1 MSVFLYNDN
10 SKTGR
15 YYQTNL
21 FNRMDILGKLFSSV
35 PLVKVMRLFLMNPET
50 GFETKEVAA
59 RAQIKES
66 SARTELNLLK
76 SAGMLKKKNF
86 VKEVEVKNKKGTSF
100 VKRRVEGWT
109 LDPEFK
115 YIDPLQSLLIG
126 SDRIDRNDLIKR
138 LKPAGR
144 IKLLV
149 IAGVFIRDPESRA
162 DMLIVGD
169 NLKMKTL
176 GNIVKTMESEIGKEL
191 KYAVFTSEEFK
202 YRANMYDKL
211 VCDIF
216 EFDHEELIKSPDLS
230 TESLK
235 RRYI

>member
-1 MSVFLYNDN
+1 MEV
-10 SKTGR
+10 
-15 YYQTNL
+15 
-21 FNRMDILGKLFSSV
+21 LGKLFSSV

-59 RAQIKES
+59 RAQIKDS

-76 SAGMLKKKNF
+76 NVGMVKKKSI
-86 VKEVEVKNKKGTSF
+86 VKDIQIKTKSGVSTKK
-100 VKRRVEGWT
+100 KRVEGWF
-109 LDPEFK
+109 LDSEFK
-115 YIDPLQSLLIG
+115 YIDPLQSLLVG
-126 SDRIDRNDLIKR
+126 SDRIDRNDLMKR
-138 LKPAGR
+138 LKPAGK

-149 IAGVFIRDPESRA
+149 IAGVFIKDPDSRA

-169 NLKMKTL
+169 NLKIKTL
-176 GNIVKTMESEIGKEL
+176 GNIVRTLESEIGKEL

-216 EFDHEELIKSPDLS
+216 EFAHEELIKSPDLS

-235 RRYI
+235 KRYL